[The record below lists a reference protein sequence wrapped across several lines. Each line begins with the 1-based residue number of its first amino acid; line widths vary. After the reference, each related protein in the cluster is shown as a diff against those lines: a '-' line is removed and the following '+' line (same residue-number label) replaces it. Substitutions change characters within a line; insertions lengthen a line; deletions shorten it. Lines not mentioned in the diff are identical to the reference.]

1 MHVWKDGADAKP
13 HDCYKFGTARNTGY
27 FNEGSRYV
35 VYRFALYM
43 DGFNEKKS
51 KRDTREVAGCYM
63 LPLGLTF
70 ENRRGSGSPRVLTLG
85 SSSVSHNGVL
95 KLLLGDIR
103 RGATAGVDGV
113 DPYGRTVRI
122 FLDPVTFLA
131 DYPAAAKCTDSY
143 GHTGNAYCTHC
154 TNIKRAAPGGSKIL
168 STPMNHS
175 RRVGF
180 HRSDARL
187 SAIRKTRLK
196 SDVYR
201 NLGIKSGD
209 EQSSQD
215 LPLVA
220 LANSIRSAARPEQNE
235 FGEDVSPLIF
245 QSSLSCAA
253 APDHLFYGLT
263 KNMLSVLFD
272 AVSPDRRAALEK
284 RIGSTARENGLNV
297 TSHILRWGTHGEFL
311 GLNNHTMTDV
321 MEILLCAAPAFDDE
335 HARTGEKVFNLC
347 RTLQRLA
354 AAVYYWPVRRTD
366 GERPCAMFKVEGRM
380 KYYADMAAMATQYLS
395 HCEEVMREDDKAGA
409 ILDKPN
415 AHRAIE
421 LVMHTVPTFGHAR
434 NCSEMVLELMHQVFK
449 NWLERSAHQDSHLT
463 AVERALTKD
472 WMGRVYALYKVWEK
486 GDSRERACS

>member
-1 MHVWKDGADAKP
+1 MDVDERERWGATVAYVGTTNATDMPVWKDGEDAKP
-13 HDCYKFGTARNTGY
+13 HDCYNFGPARNTVY
-27 FNEGSRYV
+27 LNDGSRYV
-35 VYRFALYM
+35 VYRFSLHM
-43 DGFNEKKS
+43 DGFKEKKS

-95 KLLLGDIR
+95 KLLLGNIR

-122 FLDPVTFLA
+122 FLDPVTSLA

-201 NLGIKSGD
+201 NLGIKSDD
-209 EQSSQD
+209 EHSSQD
-215 LPLVA
+215 LPLFA

-245 QSSLSCAA
+245 QSSLNCAA

-272 AVSPDRRAALEK
+272 AFSPDRRAALEK
-284 RIGSTARENGLNV
+284 RIGSTAR
-297 TSHILRWGTHGEFL
+297 
-311 GLNNHTMTDV
+311 
-321 MEILLCAAPAFDDE
+321 
-335 HARTGEKVFNLC
+335 
-347 RTLQRLA
+347 
-354 AAVYYWPVRRTD
+354 
-366 GERPCAMFKVEGRM
+366 
-380 KYYADMAAMATQYLS
+380 
-395 HCEEVMREDDKAGA
+395 
-409 ILDKPN
+409 
-415 AHRAIE
+415 
-421 LVMHTVPTFGHAR
+421 
-434 NCSEMVLELMHQVFK
+434 
-449 NWLERSAHQDSHLT
+449 
-463 AVERALTKD
+463 
-472 WMGRVYALYKVWEK
+472 
-486 GDSRERACS
+486 